1 MPEEYLPSLLDIS
14 QFPRRVPALTGSSL
28 ERFHPEDKKA
38 LLKNANSFTD
48 PRRSFQPSDI

>member
-1 MPEEYLPSLLDIS
+1 MPEEYLPSLLDIA
-14 QFPRRVPALTGSSL
+14 QFSRRVPALTGSSL
-28 ERFHPEDKKA
+28 ERFHPEHKKA